1 MAAARSPMRA
11 AASLAVPPSRTI
23 LSMAALQA
31 SASSF
36 FPWSKLPRMK
46 LRSGMVTEGR
56 RRNRKLNFPF
66 PLEVPRA
73 FPLRLP
79 RDGNCKV
86 LYVLG
91 ADGRPVFVDA
101 GYHEEVAVCVS
112 LDADVDFQGLEGL
125 EFCLDALELWAQGV
139 SDNRHGPPPH
149 KRV

>member
-1 MAAARSPMRA
+1 
-11 AASLAVPPSRTI
+11 
-23 LSMAALQA
+23 MAALQA

-66 PLEVPRA
+66 PLSVTPNRCPSSDVMKKSPWKSLGL
-73 FPLRLP
+73 FPSASREMGIARFFTFLARM
-79 RDGNCKV
+79 V
-86 LYVLG
+86 
-91 ADGRPVFVDA
+91 VFVDA

>member
-1 MAAARSPMRA
+1 MKKSPWK
-11 AASLAVPPSRTI
+11 SLG
-23 LSMAALQA
+23 L
-31 SASSF
+31 
-36 FPWSKLPRMK
+36 
-46 LRSGMVTEGR
+46 
-56 RRNRKLNFPF
+56 
-66 PLEVPRA
+66 

-79 RDGNCKV
+79 RDGNCEV